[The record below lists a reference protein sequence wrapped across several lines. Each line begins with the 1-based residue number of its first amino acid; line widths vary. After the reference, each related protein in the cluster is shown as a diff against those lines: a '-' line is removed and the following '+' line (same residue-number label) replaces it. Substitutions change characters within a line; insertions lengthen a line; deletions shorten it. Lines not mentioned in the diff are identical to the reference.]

1 MKNEIKL
8 SDNELRI
15 VYYALDDFHDKTE
28 AEWVNAQNNKNFRVL
43 LGCCAGGNFDTRSTD
58 KYIASKKTDLRIT
71 KRALKKIEKIIKE
84 KENER

>member
-15 VYYALDDFHDKTE
+15 VYYALDNFHDKTE

-43 LGCCAGGNFDTRSTD
+43 GCCANGNFDTRSTD
-58 KYIASKKTDLRIT
+58 KYIADKKTDLRIT
-71 KRALKKIEKIIKE
+71 KCALKKIERKLKE
-84 KENER
+84 KWGEEK